1 MDDKRPSKRSSRFD
15 KDSSA
20 SSSSATLEANDD
32 PVPPKRPA
40 SARVSARSDA
50 KASGRT
56 SARISARGPA
66 AGGGGGGGNAMTRM
80 AARRAARRKRQEEE
94 AARLAAEAA
103 RPLSASE
110 LVQKMSQESAKKKQ
124 EREEAKIREEEE
136 AIEKAEREAEEKDAA
151 EEAKRKAE
159 EQAAKKAE
167 AEAKRSERAAQKA
180 AAESG
185 EAEAVEE
192 IEEEEDAKPRFKLHW
207 SLKIVAFLLLVF
219 LGYLGFLWG
228 TTGHVPALHT
238 AEGRDELV
246 RDVKEDWATLT
257 AFSKV
262 SARDLDKYLEGKP
275 PETKEQIAALVDES
289 KQDLAEVGQV
299 SDQSQ
304 ALREEHDKPA
314 APKADASH
322 VDVYSL
328 RKAPTDKKVSP
339 YGGSPSNVTTASR
352 HASSPASTKRGVKVA
367 DPRLATARDIYQK
380 AIALY
385 VQADPR
391 SANSATVQKY
401 LHQAKPLFEQVL
413 DECDKAAGKGVSN
426 GELDRLQHDA
436 AMRLY
441 DCNKRTTL

>member
-1 MDDKRPSKRSSRFD
+1 MADKPPSKRFD
-15 KDSSA
+15 KEPSA

-32 PVPPKRPA
+32 PAPPKRPA
-40 SARVSARSDA
+40 STRTSARSDA
-50 KASGRT
+50 NASGRT
-56 SARISARGPA
+56 SARTSARGPA
-66 AGGGGGGGNAMTRM
+66 GGGGNAMTRM
-80 AARRAARRKRQEEE
+80 AARRSARRKRQEEE

-103 RPLSASE
+103 RPLSAAE
-110 LVQKMSQESAKKKQ
+110 LVQRMSEESAKKKQ
-124 EREEAKIREEEE
+124 EREDAKIREEEE
-136 AIEKAEREAEEKDAA
+136 AVEKTEREAEEKAAA
-151 EEAKRKAE
+151 EEAEETAKRKAE
-159 EQAAKKAE
+159 EQEARKAE
-167 AEAKRSERAAQKA
+167 TEARKAEREARKA
-180 AAESG
+180 DEGEDAED
-185 EAEAVEE
+185 
-192 IEEEEDAKPRFKLHW
+192 IEEAKPRFKLHW
-207 SLKIVAFLLLVF
+207 SLKLVAFFLLVF
-219 LGYLGFLWG
+219 LGYLGFLWA

-289 KQDLAEVGQV
+289 KEDLAADVDHAT
-299 SDQSQ
+299 DQNL
-304 ALREEHDKPA
+304 AAGEEHKPA
-314 APKADASH
+314 ATPKPDATN

-339 YGGSPSNVTTASR
+339 YGNSSSNTTASR
-352 HASSPASTKRGVKVA
+352 PAAPRSGSGSNRGVKVA

-391 SANSATVQKY
+391 SADSATVQKY
-401 LHQAKPLFEQVL
+401 LKQAKPLFEQVL
-413 DECDKAAGKGVSN
+413 DECDKAAAKGVGN
-426 GELDRLQHDA
+426 GELDRLQRDA

>member
-1 MDDKRPSKRSSRFD
+1 MADKPPSKRFD
-15 KDSSA
+15 KEPSA

-32 PVPPKRPA
+32 PAPPKRPA
-40 SARVSARSDA
+40 STRTSARSDA
-50 KASGRT
+50 NASGRT
-56 SARISARGPA
+56 SARTSARGPA
-66 AGGGGGGGNAMTRM
+66 GGGGNAMTRM
-80 AARRAARRKRQEEE
+80 AARRSARRKRQEEE

-103 RPLSASE
+103 RPLSAAE
-110 LVQKMSQESAKKKQ
+110 LVQRLSEESAKKKQ
-124 EREEAKIREEEE
+124 EREDAKIREEEE
-136 AIEKAEREAEEKDAA
+136 AVEKTEREAEEKAAA
-151 EEAKRKAE
+151 EEAEETAKRKAE
-159 EQAAKKAE
+159 EQEARKAE
-167 AEAKRSERAAQKA
+167 AEARKAEREARKS
-180 AAESG
+180 AEG
-185 EAEAVEE
+185 EAVEDLEAEAR
-192 IEEEEDAKPRFKLHW
+192 PRFKLHW
-207 SLKIVAFLLLVF
+207 SLKLVAFFLLVF

-246 RDVKEDWATLT
+246 RDVQEDWATLT

-289 KQDLAEVGQV
+289 KEDLAADVDHAT
-299 SDQSQ
+299 DQNL
-304 ALREEHDKPA
+304 AAGEEHKPA
-314 APKADASH
+314 ATPKADATN

-339 YGGSPSNVTTASR
+339 YGNSSSNTTASR
-352 HASSPASTKRGVKVA
+352 PAAPRSGSGSNRGVKVA

-391 SANSATVQKY
+391 SADSATVQKY
-401 LHQAKPLFEQVL
+401 LKQAKPLFEQVL
-413 DECDKAAGKGVSN
+413 DECDKAAAKGVGN
-426 GELDRLQHDA
+426 GELDRLQRDA